1 MKTLKNLTT
10 ICLGA
15 LLLGACTAGGGTETE
30 GGNGTDKVT
39 KQRFTF
45 SFDRLEVFNNGED
58 YAVLTATFDEQP
70 LELGEYSILD
80 GQNDDELIDLEN
92 GNYECDD
99 YKLVVD
105 AESGEIR
112 FISQTIGR
120 YKFTAVYGTGADS
133 GFTDYDRIS
142 VIKTPPPFPA
152 APEDTYVES
161 TNFRRRILLTQ
172 FTGTGCG
179 YCPNMMNAL
188 YAVKNSSYNSKVVF
202 TAAHLYNSSDPAY
215 LYKAD
220 LASVSGVTSY
230 PDITADLAP
239 SIKQNTSKANTAFL
253 NTLISDA
260 EKREVV
266 KGGIAVS
273 SKYYAEENYVVV
285 TALVKAA
292 VSDNFRVGAWLLE
305 DKIIAEQSNYGT
317 TPTQG
322 LNFNEHNNCIRRVDS
337 KQSSRDFTGKTLGAL
352 AKGETATM
360 NFSFPLK
367 ENGEGASDTWNH
379 ANLRLVVFIST
390 KGADGKWY
398 VNNVVEAP
406 IDGTK
411 DFEYVQTTKE

>member
-1 MKTLKNLTT
+1 M
-10 ICLGA
+10 
-15 LLLGACTAGGGTETE
+15 
-30 GGNGTDKVT
+30 
-39 KQRFTF
+39 
-45 SFDRLEVFNNGED
+45 
-58 YAVLTATFDEQP
+58 
-70 LELGEYSILD
+70 
-80 GQNDDELIDLEN
+80 
-92 GNYECDD
+92 
-99 YKLVVD
+99 
-105 AESGEIR
+105 
-112 FISQTIGR
+112 
-120 YKFTAVYGTGADS
+120 
-133 GFTDYDRIS
+133 
-142 VIKTPPPFPA
+142 
-152 APEDTYVES
+152 
-161 TNFRRRILLTQ
+161 
-172 FTGTGCG
+172 
-179 YCPNMMNAL
+179 
-188 YAVKNSSYNSKVVF
+188 VF

-253 NTLISDA
+253 STLISDA
-260 EKREVV
+260 ENREVV

-273 SKYYAEENYVVV
+273 SKYYAEENYVVA

-411 DFEYVQTTKE
+411 DFEYVQTIKE

>member
-1 MKTLKNLTT
+1 MKTLKNLAT

-15 LLLGACTAGGGTETE
+15 LLLGACVSGSGLE
-30 GGNGTDKVT
+30 GGDRNDAAP
-39 KQRFTF
+39 KQRFVF
-45 SFDRLEVFNNGED
+45 SFDRLELYNDGND

-70 LELGEYSILD
+70 LELGEYLILD
-80 GQNDDELIDLEN
+80 GQNDDEPIDLES
-92 GNYECDD
+92 GSYECDD

-133 GFTDYDRIS
+133 DFTDYDRIS

-152 APEDTYVES
+152 APVDTNPEL

-179 YCPNMMNAL
+179 YCPNMINAL
-188 YAVKNSSYNSKVVF
+188 YAVKNSSLNNKVVF
-202 TAAHLYNSSDPAY
+202 TAAHLYNGSDPAY
-215 LYKAD
+215 LNKAD
-220 LASVSGVTSY
+220 LASVSGVTGY

-239 SIKQNTSKANTAFL
+239 SIKQESSKANTAFL
-253 NTLISDA
+253 NKLISDS
-260 EKREVV
+260 ESREVV

-273 SKYYAEENYVVV
+273 SKYYSEENYVVV
-285 TALVKAA
+285 TALVKAS

-317 TPTQG
+317 TPTPG
-322 LNFNEHNNCIRRVDS
+322 VNFNEHNNCIRRVDS
-337 KQSSRDFTGKTLGAL
+337 KQNSRDFTGKTLGAL
-352 AKGETATM
+352 AKGETATKT
-360 NFSFPLK
+360 FSFPLK

-411 DFEYVQTTKE
+411 DFEYLN